1 MARNMVKRNRHIG
14 SRLDDLLAEDKVL
27 EEVTARA
34 LKRVIAWQIQQA
46 MKKKGLTKVAMAK
59 RMHTSRSALDRLL
72 DETDTGMTIDTLSR
86 AAQALGYRVRLELKA
101 A

>member
-1 MARNMVKRNRHIG
+1 MTKRNRHIG
-14 SRLDDLLAEDKVL
+14 SRLDDLLAEDKTL

-34 LKRVIAWQIQQA
+34 IKRVIAWQIQQA
-46 MKKKGLTKVAMAK
+46 MKKKGLSKISMAK

-72 DETDTGMTIDTLSR
+72 DESDTGLTIDTLSR
-86 AAQALGYRVRLELKA
+86 AAQALGYRIKVELKA